1 MFQEVGIFNAKVGL
15 SELPHAIQEEGQR
28 YTITIR
34 GESVADLVPS
44 GATKQRDVHAA
55 VAAMRAF
62 QKIRGVERQKI
73 EEWVREG
80 WRAA

>member
-1 MFQEVGIFNAKVGL
+1 MFQEVGIFSAKTKL
-15 SELPHAIQEEGQR
+15 SELLHAVRDKGQR

-44 GATKQRDVHAA
+44 EATKQRDVHAA

-62 QKIRGVERQKI
+62 RKVRGVEGQ
-73 EEWVREG
+73 EVGEWVREG
-80 WRAA
+80 RR